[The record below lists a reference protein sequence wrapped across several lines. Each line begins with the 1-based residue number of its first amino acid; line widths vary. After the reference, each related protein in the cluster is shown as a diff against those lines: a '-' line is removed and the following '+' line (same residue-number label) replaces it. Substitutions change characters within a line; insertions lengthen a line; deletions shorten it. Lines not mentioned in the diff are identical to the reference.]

1 MSKYVIAI
9 DQGTTSSRV
18 AVLNK
23 NGKIVELY
31 SENFKQIYVKDQVL
45 QDSEQI
51 YLGVK
56 NLLDKAINKYQ
67 KENIVAIGITNQR
80 ETTVIFDKEGKPL
93 DYAISWQSKHTKEI
107 CDTWSVLGY
116 APLIKSITGLEVNP
130 YFSASKMVYFLNK
143 KEIKE
148 KLLTTKAY
156 FGTMDTFLLYKLT
169 NGKSFYT
176 DITNAS
182 RTMVYDINEKEY
194 SNKLLNLF
202 KIPKE
207 MLAPVKSN
215 QADFGYYNDIP
226 IKAMIGDQQSALFGH
241 LGLTTGTM
249 KVTYGTGAFI
259 LMNTG
264 SEVYHSNS
272 GLISTVFYELN
283 NKTYY
288 ALEGSIFIAGASVL
302 WLKDQLNVIAE
313 SYESELEALKSKNE
327 MYFVPAFVGLG
338 APYWD
343 SDVRGAMFGIT
354 QDINKADVIKATL
367 NAIAYQVKD
376 VVDVMLKEAKLPL
389 KEVHIDGGVS
399 KNNYLMQF
407 QADLLRCPLIKPE
420 ETEITALGAGY
431 LAGLGS
437 LYPSL
442 DYLIEKQQLLKTFE
456 PIIAFKEASRLYE
469 GWKVA
474 VKSAQSYKP

>member
-1 MSKYVIAI
+1 MA
-9 DQGTTSSRV
+9 
-18 AVLNK
+18 
-23 NGKIVELY
+23 
-31 SENFKQIYVKDQVL
+31 
-45 QDSEQI
+45 
-51 YLGVK
+51 
-56 NLLDKAINKYQ
+56 
-67 KENIVAIGITNQR
+67 
-80 ETTVIFDKEGKPL
+80 
-93 DYAISWQSKHTKEI
+93 
-107 CDTWSVLGY
+107 
-116 APLIKSITGLEVNP
+116 
-130 YFSASKMVYFLNK
+130 
-143 KEIKE
+143 
-148 KLLTTKAY
+148 
-156 FGTMDTFLLYKLT
+156 
-169 NGKSFYT
+169 
-176 DITNAS
+176 
-182 RTMVYDINEKEY
+182 
-194 SNKLLNLF
+194 
-202 KIPKE
+202 
-207 MLAPVKSN
+207 
-215 QADFGYYNDIP
+215 
-226 IKAMIGDQQSALFGH
+226 QQSALFGH